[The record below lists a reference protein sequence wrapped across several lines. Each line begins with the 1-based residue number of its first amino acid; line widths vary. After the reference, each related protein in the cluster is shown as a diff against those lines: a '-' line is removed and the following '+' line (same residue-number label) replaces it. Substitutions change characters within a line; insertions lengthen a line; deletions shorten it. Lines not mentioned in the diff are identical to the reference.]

1 MRVQDL
7 LLAASFLEGIAEALV
22 VIRRHLH
29 TLEGTAESELRQSR
43 VLFEDDVYKASLLP

>member
-7 LLAASFLEGIAEALV
+7 LLAGLFLEGIAEALV

-29 TLEGTAESELRQSR
+29 TLEGTADPELCHSR
-43 VLFEDDVYKASLLP
+43 LPVCDDA